1 MFKYYIIIFSYLTG
15 PAQPQL
21 WLVLSAGWAMSDYS
35 IVVAG
40 GAELLPTRIVN
51 GLAKLHTTYATS
63 ASILLPS
70 PSSLVTS
77 TTLGFSAFHL

>member
-1 MFKYYIIIFSYLTG
+1 MFKYYIIIFSYLTQS
-15 PAQPQL
+15 AQPQL

-51 GLAKLHTTYATS
+51 GLAKLHTTYAILS

-70 PSSLVTS
+70 QAASSPTKS
-77 TTLGFSAFHL
+77 